1 MRVLRQAG
9 KGHRILREVVL
20 IARAVRRLLFAA
32 IVCAG
37 AAGVR
42 STAAAQ
48 AAHGAVAVI
57 FMYHH
62 VSPTVLPGPYARA
75 LTVTP
80 QEFAAQLSWLRQKG
94 CRMTVVDKLV
104 TDVHGGQTGACEAA
118 LTFDDGYDDVATY
131 ALPLLDQAGARAT
144 FYIATGYVGQSG
156 HVSAQQLRSLAAAGM
171 EVGAHTVHHV
181 DLTALDRAQAR
192 DEIQASAESLRRWL
206 DRPVSAFA
214 YPAGRYDTAV
224 AQDVARAGL
233 ATAVTTDPG
242 DVTPSSD
249 SYALPRYRIERGTG
263 LALMKAVFADAP
275 RATQGAATVPTTLA
289 HIARERIAGNAPDV
303 AEAVAVAILAHRFP
317 EQVLKVHVLALP
329 SATVAGIVL
338 SGVKFHAP
346 VDRRQFASDVQMMID
361 LGLQA
366 APAVDEVDVWAT
378 VPLPVQAGAQVS
390 GDYAVPTSRTVF
402 SCAVT
407 RTQAAGTPGL
417 GLTYW
422 DPTFLGSGAA
432 APAQREHV

>member
-9 KGHRILREVVL
+9 KGHRLFREVVL
-20 IARAVRRLLFAA
+20 IARAARRLFIAA
-32 IVCAG
+32 IVCAV
-37 AAGVR
+37 AASARGI
-42 STAAAQ
+42 AAERE
-48 AAHGAVAVI
+48 HGPVAVI

-80 QEFAAQLSWLRQKG
+80 QEFAAQLSWLRTKG
-94 CRMTVVDKLV
+94 CRIATVDELV
-104 TDVHGGQTGACEAA
+104 TDVHAGQRGACEAA

-131 ALPLLDQAGARAT
+131 ALPLLRQTGARAT
-144 FYIATGYVGQSG
+144 FYIATGFVGQSG
-156 HVSAQQLRSLAAAGM
+156 HVSVRQLRALAAAGM
-171 EVGAHTVHHV
+171 EIGAHTVHHV
-181 DLTALDRAQAR
+181 DLTTLDRMQAR
-192 DEIQASAESLRRWL
+192 REIQESAASLRRWL
-206 DRPVSAFA
+206 HGPVTAFA
-214 YPAGRYDTAV
+214 YPAGRYDAAV

-242 DVTPSSD
+242 GVSPASD
-249 SYALPRYRIERGTG
+249 SYALPRYRIERGSG
-263 LALMKAVFADAP
+263 LSLMQALFAVAP
-275 RATQGAATVPTTLA
+275 RAAAGAATVPTTLA
-289 HIARERIAGNAPDV
+289 HIAHERIAGNAPDV
-303 AEAVAVAILAHRFP
+303 AEAVAVAILAPRFP

-346 VDRRQFASDVQMMID
+346 VDRRQFAGDVRMMID
-361 LGLQA
+361 RAMQA

-378 VPLPVQAGAQVS
+378 VPLPVVAGAQVS

-407 RTQAAGTPGL
+407 RMQAAGTPGL

-422 DPTFLGSGAA
+422 DPTFLAAGAA
-432 APAQREHV
+432 APAQGEHV